1 MPTYFYKARDMNGK
15 PVQGIMEAPSAKRV
29 VKKLRDRG
37 YTPTKI
43 TENLYEFKVKSIL
56 DRFRKI
62 SAEDMI
68 MFNLQLANMIN
79 AGITLLN
86 SLNMLY
92 KKTENSKFK
101 EVIGDV
107 ARNVEMGNSFSESL
121 ARHPLVFSRL
131 FVNMMKVAEATGQ
144 MDTMLTRLAE
154 FTEQQADLR
163 EKIKGALF
171 YPAILLCAGIVVTLF
186 IVTFVIPQFSE
197 IFIKSGIPLPWPTL
211 MLYKTGMA
219 IKSFWLWGVL
229 FAGLTWLA
237 FNYYIKTPVGRIN
250 FDKLKLRMPVLG
262 GLHRKTVLARFA
274 RTLGTLAAGGVP
286 ILQSLDITREVLDNE
301 VLASVLADVRK
312 GVEKGEKIV
321 DRLKTSPEFPQDMVQ
336 MIDVGEETGKLDKM
350 LNKIADFYETA
361 VAYAVKKLT
370 TVLEPFFLVVMGGI
384 IGAIMAS
391 MLLPMFDMMKI
402 LRR

>member
-1 MPTYFYKARDMNGK
+1 
-15 PVQGIMEAPSAKRV
+15 
-29 VKKLRDRG
+29 
-37 YTPTKI
+37 
-43 TENLYEFKVKSIL
+43 
-56 DRFRKI
+56 
-62 SAEDMI
+62 

-286 ILQSLDITREVLDNE
+286 ILQSLDITREVLGNE

>member
-321 DRLKTSPEFPQDMVQ
+321 DRLKTSKEFPQDMVQ